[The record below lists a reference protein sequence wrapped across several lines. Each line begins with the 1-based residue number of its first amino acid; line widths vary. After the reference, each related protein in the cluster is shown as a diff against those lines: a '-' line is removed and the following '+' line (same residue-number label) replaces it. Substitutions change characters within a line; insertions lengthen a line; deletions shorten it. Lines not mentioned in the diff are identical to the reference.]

1 MNVVIWILRYLKSSP
16 GRGLMF
22 KKYDHLNVEGHS
34 DADWTGSLD
43 RKSTSGYFNFVGV
56 NLVT

>member
-1 MNVVIWILRYLKSSP
+1 MNILIWILRYIKSSP

-22 KKYDHLNVEGHS
+22 RKYGHLNMEGHS
-34 DADWTGSLD
+34 DVDWIGSLY
-43 RKSTSGYFNFVGV
+43 RKSTSGYFTFVGG